1 MGLTLISYHVASM
14 NHQTSFTS
22 ICNIGFN
29 LLNRGS
35 FVNVLQNLLINT
47 FNTRNNQMATSLLH
61 QTHGLII
68 QIYTSIAQPT
78 NLLIDTLLNHHIA
91 DFRNTLLIDCKGII
105 LEHDFLHIREVID
118 NVLDFS
124 NNVFRTAQ
132 SIAMAMK
139 SLRINTEVTL
149 CRTAATSKN
158 LNRRECCCGEDIVR
172 HTQSAL
178 DELRRIR
185 NLIQVGNMQ
194 RTYLAIDLKSY
205 YASAECA
212 ARHLDPLTTNLVV
225 ADASRTEKTICLA
238 VSPSLKS
245 YGIPGRARLF
255 EVVQRVKEVNN
266 GRLRDAIRNR
276 TAVYKDGTPSL
287 AAPSYDATALAA
299 DPSLEVSYLVAPPR
313 MAYYEKISRQIYGIY
328 LRYIAPEDIV
338 VYSSDEVFIDA
349 TAYLTHYKMSAHD
362 LAMTMIREVL
372 YTTGITATAGI
383 GTNLYLAKLAMDIT
397 AKHAA
402 PDKDGVRI
410 AELDEESFRYLLWD
424 HKPLTDFW
432 QTGPGTVRRLEKH
445 GIHTMG
451 ELARASVQYQEILY
465 DEFGVDAEIL
475 IDHAWGLEPCGM
487 KEINAY
493 RPETNSL
500 SEGQVLS
507 CPYPYD
513 KARIIVQEMTDS
525 LVFQLTDKGL
535 VTDSLTLDIGY
546 DRENCDKGIYHG
558 PVHIDHYGRTIP
570 KGAHGTAK
578 LDNPT
583 NLSSQLMVATMELFD
598 RIVNKKLTVR
608 RITIAANRVVKDQG
622 ILQVDL
628 FTDTSKLEREKSL
641 QATMLG
647 IKKKFGKNAVL
658 KGTNYLEGATM
669 RERNGQIGGHKAK

>member
-1 MGLTLISYHVASM
+1 
-14 NHQTSFTS
+14 
-22 ICNIGFN
+22 
-29 LLNRGS
+29 
-35 FVNVLQNLLINT
+35 
-47 FNTRNNQMATSLLH
+47 
-61 QTHGLII
+61 
-68 QIYTSIAQPT
+68 
-78 NLLIDTLLNHHIA
+78 
-91 DFRNTLLIDCKGII
+91 
-105 LEHDFLHIREVID
+105 
-118 NVLDFS
+118 
-124 NNVFRTAQ
+124 
-132 SIAMAMK
+132 
-139 SLRINTEVTL
+139 
-149 CRTAATSKN
+149 
-158 LNRRECCCGEDIVR
+158 
-172 HTQSAL
+172 
-178 DELRRIR
+178 
-185 NLIQVGNMQ
+185 MQ

-225 ADASRTEKTICLA
+225 ADASRTEKSICLA
-238 VSPSLKS
+238 VSPSLKA

-255 EVVQRVKEVNN
+255 EVVQRVKDVNN
-266 GRLRDAIRNR
+266 GRLRDAIRNK
-276 TAVYKDGTPSL
+276 TAVYKDGVPSL
-287 AAPSYDATALAA
+287 AAASYDATALAA
-299 DPSLEVSYLVAPPR
+299 DSSLEVSYLVAPPR
-313 MAYYEKISRQIYGIY
+313 MAYYEKVSRQIYGIY
-328 LRYIAPEDIV
+328 LKYIAPEDIV
-338 VYSSDEVFIDA
+338 VYSIDEVFIDA

-383 GTNLYLAKLAMDIT
+383 GINLYLAKLAMDIT

-451 ELARASVQYQEILY
+451 ELARASIHFPEILY
-465 DEFGVDAEIL
+465 KEFGIDAEIL

-507 CPYPYD
+507 CPYSYD

-558 PVHIDHYGRTIP
+558 PVHIDHYGRTVP
-570 KGAHGTAK
+570 KGAHGSTR
-578 LDNPT
+578 LDSPT
-583 NLSSQLMVATMELFD
+583 NLSSQLMAATTELFD
-598 RIVNKKLTVR
+598 HIANRNLTVR

-628 FTDTSKLEREKSL
+628 FTDTSKLEREKTL
-641 QATMLG
+641 QETMLG

-658 KGTNYLEGATM
+658 KGTNYLDGATT

>member
-1 MGLTLISYHVASM
+1 
-14 NHQTSFTS
+14 
-22 ICNIGFN
+22 
-29 LLNRGS
+29 
-35 FVNVLQNLLINT
+35 
-47 FNTRNNQMATSLLH
+47 MA
-61 QTHGLII
+61 
-68 QIYTSIAQPT
+68 
-78 NLLIDTLLNHHIA
+78 
-91 DFRNTLLIDCKGII
+91 
-105 LEHDFLHIREVID
+105 
-118 NVLDFS
+118 
-124 NNVFRTAQ
+124 
-132 SIAMAMK
+132 
-139 SLRINTEVTL
+139 
-149 CRTAATSKN
+149 
-158 LNRRECCCGEDIVR
+158 
-172 HTQSAL
+172 
-178 DELRRIR
+178 
-185 NLIQVGNMQ
+185 Q

-255 EVVQRVKEVNN
+255 EVVQRVKEINN
-266 GRLRDAIRNR
+266 GSLRDAIRNK
-276 TAVYKDGTPSL
+276 TAVYKDGVPSL
-287 AAPSYDATALAA
+287 AAASYDATSLAA

-328 LRYIAPEDIV
+328 LKYIAPEDIV
-338 VYSSDEVFIDA
+338 VYSIDEVFIDA

-451 ELARASVQYQEILY
+451 ELARASIHFPEILY
-465 DEFGVDAEIL
+465 KEFGIDAEIL

-513 KARIIVQEMTDS
+513 RARIIVQEMTDS

-558 PVHIDHYGRTIP
+558 PVHIDHYGRTVP
-570 KGAHGTAK
+570 KGAHGSTR

-583 NLSSQLMVATMELFD
+583 NLSSQLKAATTELFD
-598 RIVNKKLTVR
+598 RIANRNLTVR

-641 QATMLG
+641 QVTMLG

>member
-1 MGLTLISYHVASM
+1 
-14 NHQTSFTS
+14 
-22 ICNIGFN
+22 
-29 LLNRGS
+29 
-35 FVNVLQNLLINT
+35 
-47 FNTRNNQMATSLLH
+47 MA
-61 QTHGLII
+61 
-68 QIYTSIAQPT
+68 
-78 NLLIDTLLNHHIA
+78 
-91 DFRNTLLIDCKGII
+91 
-105 LEHDFLHIREVID
+105 
-118 NVLDFS
+118 
-124 NNVFRTAQ
+124 
-132 SIAMAMK
+132 
-139 SLRINTEVTL
+139 
-149 CRTAATSKN
+149 
-158 LNRRECCCGEDIVR
+158 
-172 HTQSAL
+172 
-178 DELRRIR
+178 
-185 NLIQVGNMQ
+185 Q

-245 YGIPGRARLF
+245 YGISGRARLF

-266 GRLRDAIRNR
+266 GRLRDAIRNK
-276 TAVYKDGTPSL
+276 TAVYKDGVPSL
-287 AAPSYDATALAA
+287 SAASYDATALAA

-328 LRYIAPEDIV
+328 LKYIAPEDIV
-338 VYSSDEVFIDA
+338 VYSIDEVFIDA

-410 AELDEESFRYLLWD
+410 AELNEESFRYLLWD

-451 ELARASVQYQEILY
+451 ELARASIHFPEILY
-465 DEFGVDAEIL
+465 KEFGIDAEIL

-546 DRENCDKGIYHG
+546 DRENCDKSIYHG
-558 PVHIDHYGRTIP
+558 PVHIDHYGRTVP
-570 KGAHGTAK
+570 KGAHGSTR

-583 NLSSQLMVATMELFD
+583 NLSSQLMAATTELFD
-598 RIVNKKLTVR
+598 RIANRNLTVR

-658 KGTNYLEGATM
+658 KGTNYLGGATM

>member
-1 MGLTLISYHVASM
+1 
-14 NHQTSFTS
+14 
-22 ICNIGFN
+22 
-29 LLNRGS
+29 
-35 FVNVLQNLLINT
+35 
-47 FNTRNNQMATSLLH
+47 MA
-61 QTHGLII
+61 
-68 QIYTSIAQPT
+68 
-78 NLLIDTLLNHHIA
+78 
-91 DFRNTLLIDCKGII
+91 
-105 LEHDFLHIREVID
+105 
-118 NVLDFS
+118 
-124 NNVFRTAQ
+124 
-132 SIAMAMK
+132 
-139 SLRINTEVTL
+139 
-149 CRTAATSKN
+149 
-158 LNRRECCCGEDIVR
+158 
-172 HTQSAL
+172 
-178 DELRRIR
+178 
-185 NLIQVGNMQ
+185 Q

-266 GRLRDAIRNR
+266 GRLRDAIRNK
-276 TAVYKDGTPSL
+276 TAVYKDGVPSL
-287 AAPSYDATALAA
+287 AAASYDATTLAA

-328 LRYIAPEDIV
+328 LKYIAPEDIV
-338 VYSSDEVFIDA
+338 VYSIDEVFIDT

-383 GTNLYLAKLAMDIT
+383 GANLYLAKLAMDIT

-451 ELARASVQYQEILY
+451 ELARASIHFPEILY
-465 DEFGVDAEIL
+465 KEFGIDAEIL

-507 CPYPYD
+507 CPYSYD

-558 PVHIDHYGRTIP
+558 PVHIDHYGRTVP
-570 KGAHGTAK
+570 KGAHGSTR

-583 NLSSQLMVATMELFD
+583 NLSSQLMAAITELFD
-598 RIVNKKLTVR
+598 RITNRNLTVR

-669 RERNGQIGGHKAK
+669 RERNGQIGGHNAK

>member
-1 MGLTLISYHVASM
+1 
-14 NHQTSFTS
+14 
-22 ICNIGFN
+22 
-29 LLNRGS
+29 
-35 FVNVLQNLLINT
+35 
-47 FNTRNNQMATSLLH
+47 
-61 QTHGLII
+61 
-68 QIYTSIAQPT
+68 
-78 NLLIDTLLNHHIA
+78 
-91 DFRNTLLIDCKGII
+91 
-105 LEHDFLHIREVID
+105 
-118 NVLDFS
+118 
-124 NNVFRTAQ
+124 
-132 SIAMAMK
+132 
-139 SLRINTEVTL
+139 
-149 CRTAATSKN
+149 
-158 LNRRECCCGEDIVR
+158 
-172 HTQSAL
+172 
-178 DELRRIR
+178 
-185 NLIQVGNMQ
+185 
-194 RTYLAIDLKSY
+194 
-205 YASAECA
+205 
-212 ARHLDPLTTNLVV
+212 
-225 ADASRTEKTICLA
+225 
-238 VSPSLKS
+238 
-245 YGIPGRARLF
+245 
-255 EVVQRVKEVNN
+255 
-266 GRLRDAIRNR
+266 
-276 TAVYKDGTPSL
+276 
-287 AAPSYDATALAA
+287 
-299 DPSLEVSYLVAPPR
+299 
-313 MAYYEKISRQIYGIY
+313 MAYYEKVSRQIYGIY
-328 LRYIAPEDIV
+328 LKYIAPEDIV
-338 VYSSDEVFIDA
+338 VYSIDEVFIDA

-402 PDKDGVRI
+402 PGNDGVRI
-410 AELDEESFRYLLWD
+410 AELDEEFFRYLVWD

-451 ELARASVQYQEILY
+451 ELARASIHFPEILY
-465 DEFGVDAEIL
+465 KEFGIDAEIL

-507 CPYPYD
+507 CPYSYD
-513 KARIIVQEMTDS
+513 KTRIIVQEMTDS

-558 PVHIDHYGRTIP
+558 PVHIDHYGRTVP
-570 KGAHGTAK
+570 KGAHGSTR

-583 NLSSQLMVATMELFD
+583 NLSSQLMAATTELFD
-598 RIVNKKLTVR
+598 RIANRNLTVR

-658 KGTNYLEGATM
+658 KDTNYLEGATM

>member
-1 MGLTLISYHVASM
+1 
-14 NHQTSFTS
+14 
-22 ICNIGFN
+22 
-29 LLNRGS
+29 
-35 FVNVLQNLLINT
+35 
-47 FNTRNNQMATSLLH
+47 
-61 QTHGLII
+61 
-68 QIYTSIAQPT
+68 
-78 NLLIDTLLNHHIA
+78 
-91 DFRNTLLIDCKGII
+91 
-105 LEHDFLHIREVID
+105 
-118 NVLDFS
+118 
-124 NNVFRTAQ
+124 
-132 SIAMAMK
+132 
-139 SLRINTEVTL
+139 
-149 CRTAATSKN
+149 
-158 LNRRECCCGEDIVR
+158 
-172 HTQSAL
+172 
-178 DELRRIR
+178 
-185 NLIQVGNMQ
+185 MQ

-338 VYSSDEVFIDA
+338 VYSIDEVFIDA

-451 ELARASVQYQEILY
+451 ELARASIHFPEILY
-465 DEFGVDAEIL
+465 KEFGIDAEIL

-507 CPYPYD
+507 CPYSYD

-546 DRENCDKGIYHG
+546 DRENCDKGVYHG
-558 PVHIDHYGRTIP
+558 PVHIDHYGRTVP
-570 KGAHGTAK
+570 KGAHGSTR

-583 NLSSQLMVATMELFD
+583 NLSSQLMAATTELFD
-598 RIVNKKLTVR
+598 RIDNRNLTVR

-628 FTDTSKLEREKSL
+628 FTDTSNLEREKSL

-658 KGTNYLEGATM
+658 KGTNYLDGATM
-669 RERNGQIGGHKAK
+669 RERNCQIGGHKAK

>member
-1 MGLTLISYHVASM
+1 
-14 NHQTSFTS
+14 
-22 ICNIGFN
+22 
-29 LLNRGS
+29 
-35 FVNVLQNLLINT
+35 
-47 FNTRNNQMATSLLH
+47 
-61 QTHGLII
+61 
-68 QIYTSIAQPT
+68 
-78 NLLIDTLLNHHIA
+78 
-91 DFRNTLLIDCKGII
+91 
-105 LEHDFLHIREVID
+105 
-118 NVLDFS
+118 
-124 NNVFRTAQ
+124 
-132 SIAMAMK
+132 
-139 SLRINTEVTL
+139 
-149 CRTAATSKN
+149 
-158 LNRRECCCGEDIVR
+158 
-172 HTQSAL
+172 
-178 DELRRIR
+178 
-185 NLIQVGNMQ
+185 MQ

-266 GRLRDAIRNR
+266 GRLRDAIRNK
-276 TAVYKDGTPSL
+276 TAVYKDGVPSL
-287 AAPSYDATALAA
+287 SAASYDATTLAA

-328 LRYIAPEDIV
+328 LKYIAPEDIV
-338 VYSSDEVFIDA
+338 VYSIDEVFIDA

-451 ELARASVQYQEILY
+451 ELARASIHFPEILY
-465 DEFGVDAEIL
+465 KEFGIDAEIL

-546 DRENCDKGIYHG
+546 DRENCDKGIYRG
-558 PVHIDHYGRTIP
+558 PVHIDYYGRTVP
-570 KGAHGTAK
+570 KGAHGSTR

-583 NLSSQLMVATMELFD
+583 NLSSQLMAATTELFD
-598 RIVNKKLTVR
+598 RIANRNLTVR

-641 QATMLG
+641 QTTMLG

>member
-1 MGLTLISYHVASM
+1 
-14 NHQTSFTS
+14 
-22 ICNIGFN
+22 
-29 LLNRGS
+29 
-35 FVNVLQNLLINT
+35 
-47 FNTRNNQMATSLLH
+47 MA
-61 QTHGLII
+61 
-68 QIYTSIAQPT
+68 
-78 NLLIDTLLNHHIA
+78 
-91 DFRNTLLIDCKGII
+91 
-105 LEHDFLHIREVID
+105 
-118 NVLDFS
+118 
-124 NNVFRTAQ
+124 
-132 SIAMAMK
+132 
-139 SLRINTEVTL
+139 
-149 CRTAATSKN
+149 
-158 LNRRECCCGEDIVR
+158 
-172 HTQSAL
+172 
-178 DELRRIR
+178 
-185 NLIQVGNMQ
+185 Q

-255 EVVQRVKEVNN
+255 EVVQRVKEINN
-266 GRLRDAIRNR
+266 GSLRDAIRNK
-276 TAVYKDGTPSL
+276 TAVYKDGVPSL
-287 AAPSYDATALAA
+287 AAASYDATALAA

-328 LRYIAPEDIV
+328 LKYIAPEDIV
-338 VYSSDEVFIDA
+338 VYSIDEVFIDA

-451 ELARASVQYQEILY
+451 ELARASIHFPEILY
-465 DEFGVDAEIL
+465 KEFGIDAEIL

-513 KARIIVQEMTDS
+513 RARIIVQEMTDS

-558 PVHIDHYGRTIP
+558 PVHIDHYGHTVP
-570 KGAHGTAK
+570 KGAHGSTR

-583 NLSSQLMVATMELFD
+583 NLSSQLKAATTELFD
-598 RIVNKKLTVR
+598 RIANRNLTVR

-641 QATMLG
+641 QVTMLG